1 LRSAAPNLS
10 FGTIGPS
17 PKGDRVTDEP
27 SRTIND
33 SNDRI
38 GIILIVTVIV
48 VALLA
53 IFVIQNGLRV
63 RVEFLVFG
71 VSLPVWLIVAISM
84 VIGALLA
91 LVWRMA
97 RGRRARR

>member
-1 LRSAAPNLS
+1 M
-10 FGTIGPS
+10 
-17 PKGDRVTDEP
+17 TDEP

>member
-1 LRSAAPNLS
+1 M
-10 FGTIGPS
+10 
-17 PKGDRVTDEP
+17 TDEP
-27 SRTIND
+27 PRTVND

-53 IFVIQNGLRV
+53 IFVIQNGDPI
-63 RVEFLVFG
+63 RVEFLLFG
-71 VSLPVWLIVAISM
+71 VSLPVWLVVAISM
-84 VIGALLA
+84 VVGVLLA
-91 LVWRMA
+91 LAWRMV

>member
-1 LRSAAPNLS
+1 
-10 FGTIGPS
+10 
-17 PKGDRVTDEP
+17 VTDEP
-27 SRTIND
+27 PRTVND

-53 IFVIQNGLRV
+53 IFVIQNGDPI
-63 RVEFLVFG
+63 RVEFLLFG
-71 VSLPVWLIVAISM
+71 VSLPVWLVVAISM
-84 VIGALLA
+84 VVGVLLA
-91 LVWRMA
+91 LAWRMV